1 MRTPNLPSDHNQPL
15 SVGSLLSLRSSSLP
29 SAARVAPD
37 RCSRLANKRQPSCS
51 NWEFRR
57 VPGFLRPIPEV
68 SEVVPEFL
76 LMDRIEAAPDPSPQ
90 HQPMDLGLK
99 LSGECQ
105 SHLINPARLDNS
117 KAVLRISKTWPQAK
131 AKQV

>member
-1 MRTPNLPSDHNQPL
+1 MLKAGQQTPTIMLQL
-15 SVGSLLSLRSSSLP
+15 GVQTRARLLT
-29 SAARVAPD
+29 
-37 RCSRLANKRQPSCS
+37 ANT
-51 NWEFRR
+51 
-57 VPGFLRPIPEV
+57 EV

-90 HQPMDLGLK
+90 HQPIDLGLK

-117 KAVLRISKTWPQAK
+117 KTVLRISKTWPQAK